1 MEIEIKPQL
10 KELRQ
15 TRQISQ
21 EELAEHLGV
30 SRQTIFALEQGLS
43 DPSLT
48 LACKIAEFFD
58 RQVEEVFFGEA
69 HVQLVPFRGIRDLH
83 EEIDRFFDETV
94 QTLPA
99 AANQV
104 SAPAV
109 NLHQDNKNVYVEFAV
124 PGFSTDEIDTE
135 ITEKYLTVRGTK
147 HEESEEKGKIWL
159 RREFGATSFE
169 RSISLPQGV
178 KVDKA
183 QANLKDGKL
192 SIILPKA
199 EPTKPKTTK
208 LKIKAS

>member
-30 SRQTIFALEQGLS
+30 SRQTIFALERGLT

-48 LACKIAEFFD
+48 LACKIADFFD

-99 AANQV
+99 V
-104 SAPAV
+104 PSEGSVPAV
-109 NLHQDNKNVYVEFAV
+109 NLRQDNKNVYVEFAV
-124 PGFSTDEIDTE
+124 PGFTTDEIDTE
-135 ITEKYLTVRGTK
+135 ITEKYLTVRGAK
-147 HEESEEKGKIWL
+147 QEEREEKDKTWL
-159 RREFGATSFE
+159 RREFGAASFE
-169 RSISLPQGV
+169 RSIALPQGV

-183 QANLKDGKL
+183 EANLKDGKL
-192 SIILPKA
+192 SIILPKT
-199 EPTKPKTTK
+199 EPAKPKTTK
-208 LKIKAS
+208 LKIKG